1 MQIKKISGN
10 RNRMVW
16 ALKTQNCGTRTWIQN
31 VEIRSQVPLNYRDFR
46 ETDLTFCSDN
56 DFLDAFQWSDLSGW
70 CLKPSIQN
78 WDYEWKI
85 QTLDSQIESWIFT
98 NTMNTPVEGSSIFF
112 SFFFLM
118 QSCCKYCSKSD
129 DDFQQIR
136 NEWTLKLLKIL

>member
-1 MQIKKISGN
+1 
-10 RNRMVW
+10 MVW

-56 DFLDAFQWSDLSGW
+56 DFLDAYRWSDLSGW
-70 CLKPSIQN
+70 YLKPSIQN

-112 SFFFLM
+112 SFFF
-118 QSCCKYCSKSD
+118 
-129 DDFQQIR
+129 F
-136 NEWTLKLLKIL
+136 